1 MQRREVSFDFDWC
14 FILTQSLFI
23 KGRGAV
29 VWGLRISRRKRSNNY
44 STVQV
49 SIDTTAFIFN
59 HKHYFLHIFLFSIRA
74 LPYCRISSPWHRAE
88 RLHNVENLKRYVQYV
103 ARNTAL
109 WASYHSTNSY
119 FKLSVV
125 RVRQGSLHIPP
136 CFCVMY
142 KLYFQVLLLAKSCI
156 AHTCMST
163 WAN

>member
-1 MQRREVSFDFDWC
+1 MSRCTSSISNLNPYRRYQKAQANFKMK
-14 FILTQSLFI
+14 I
-23 KGRGAV
+23 
-29 VWGLRISRRKRSNNY
+29 
-44 STVQV
+44 
-49 SIDTTAFIFN
+49 
-59 HKHYFLHIFLFSIRA
+59 HIFLFSIRA